1 VWVRVKAEPG
11 RVRVGWELE
20 KVEMDV
26 EMVCMEA

>member
-1 VWVRVKAEPG
+1 VWVKAEPG
-11 RVRVGWELE
+11 RGRVRVGWE